1 MTLEEMQ
8 SITLE
13 TWKTHFPKEY
23 RKLGKQAGPES
34 MACAKLTRMEM
45 DALKLIGLD
54 EDSAW
59 AEARTLFCLK
69 RPKI

>member
-13 TWKTHFPKEY
+13 TWKTNFPKEY
-23 RKLGKQAGPES
+23 RKLGRRAPMEA
-34 MACAKLTRMEM
+34 MACAKLTRLEM
-45 DALKLIGLD
+45 DALKLIGLGED
-54 EDSAW
+54 EAW

-69 RPKI
+69 RPNW

>member
-1 MTLEEMQ
+1 MEGKLAEGLQEAG
-8 SITLE
+8 E
-13 TWKTHFPKEY
+13 T
-23 RKLGKQAGPES
+23 AVPEA

-59 AEARTLFCLK
+59 AESRTLFCLK
-69 RPKI
+69 RPNF

>member
-8 SITLE
+8 SITLDA
-13 TWKTHFPKEY
+13 WKENWPKDY
-23 RKLGKQAGPES
+23 KRLGKRAAPEA

-45 DALKLIGLD
+45 DALKLIGMD
-54 EDSAW
+54 EAEAW

-69 RPKI
+69 RPNF